1 MMLPSEKIRNITIIA
16 HVDHGKTTLVDAF
29 LKQNNI
35 FTEREDPG
43 ELIMDSNPLEKEK
56 GITIL
61 AKNTSI
67 MYQGTKIN
75 IIDTPGHADFSGE
88 VERVMNMADGC
99 ILLVDSVDGPMPQT
113 KYVLQQALTYGL
125 TPIVVI
131 NKIDRPECRPQEV
144 HAEVD
149 DLFLELATKDS
160 QLEYPVL
167 FASAREGY
175 AIENME
181 DIPTDINPLIDVI
194 INEVP
199 APTGNPNDPLQIL
212 VTALDYDDYAG
223 QIAIGKISRGSVS
236 NKSPASLISP
246 DGEISNH
253 IIETTFIYDG
263 MKRSK
268 IDNAGPGEIVAI
280 TGLSDVNIGD
290 TISDPSNPQPL
301 PPIKVEEPTVKMTF
315 GVNTSPFMGTEGI
328 HHTSRELLK
337 RLREELRT
345 NVGLRV
351 EMAENTDEFN
361 VSGRGELHLSV
372 LAETMRREGYE
383 FQVSQ
388 AQPILKTIDGR
399 LHEPFEYLYVETNE
413 DYYGVLTE
421 NLNRRLGLLE
431 DVVNDGNGNLR
442 LTFLVPTRGLIGFRS
457 FFQNATHGDGV
468 MSSRFAEY
476 RRKEGEVRRST
487 QGFLVASETGESV
500 AYGLINSQERG
511 KNLIDSGIKV
521 YEGMIV
527 GLNSRSS
534 DLAVNVCKEKK
545 LTNVRSSTSDIATK
559 LIKPQTLSL
568 EESLDIISDDELIE
582 ITPESLRL
590 RKRILS
596 GEARLRQLKR
606 AQKPNKG

>member
-1 MMLPSEKIRNITIIA
+1 MMIPSEKIRNITIIA

-131 NKIDRPECRPQEV
+131 NKIDRPERRPQEV

-149 DLFLELATKDS
+149 DLFLELATKES

-175 AIENME
+175 AIENMG
-181 DIPTDINPLIDVI
+181 DIPSDISPLIDVI

-199 APTGNPNDPLQIL
+199 APTGNPDDPLQIL
-212 VTALDYDDYAG
+212 VTALDHDNYAG

-236 NKSPASLISP
+236 SKSAAALISP
-246 DGEISNH
+246 DGEVSNH
-253 IIETTFIYDG
+253 IIENTFIYDG

-268 IDNAGPGEIVAI
+268 IDHAGPGEIVAI
-280 TGLSDVNIGD
+280 TGLSEVNIGD
-290 TISDPSNPQPL
+290 TISDPSDPHPL
-301 PPIKVEEPTVKMTF
+301 PPIKVEEPTVKMSF
-315 GVNTSPFMGTEGI
+315 GVNTSPFMGKEGM

-337 RLREELRT
+337 RLKEEIRT

-351 EMAENTDEFN
+351 DQTENTDEFN

-388 AQPILKTIDGR
+388 AQPILKTLDGH
-399 LHEPFEYLYVETNE
+399 LHEPFEYLHIETNE

-431 DVVNDGNGNLR
+431 DVVNDGNGALR
-442 LTFLVPTRGLIGFRS
+442 LTFLIPTRGLIGFRS
-457 FFQNATHGDGV
+457 FFQNATHGDGI

-476 RRKEGEVRRST
+476 RKKEGKVRRSN

-511 KNLIDSGIKV
+511 KNLIDSGIQV

-534 DLAVNVCKEKK
+534 DLTVNVCKEKK
-545 LTNVRSSTSDIATK
+545 LTYVRSSTSDIAIK

-568 EESLDIISDDELIE
+568 EESLDIISEDELIE
-582 ITPESLRL
+582 ITPQNLRL

-606 AQKPNKG
+606 AQKPSKG

>member
-1 MMLPSEKIRNITIIA
+1 MIPPEKIRNITIIA

-113 KYVLQQALTYGL
+113 KYVLQQALAYGL

-131 NKIDRPECRPQEV
+131 NKIDRPERRPQEV

-149 DLFLELATKDS
+149 DLFLELATKGS

-175 AIENME
+175 AIENMA
-181 DIPTDINPLIDVI
+181 DIPSDISPLIDVI
-194 INEVP
+194 VKEVP
-199 APTGNPNDPLQIL
+199 PPTGNPDDPLQIL
-212 VTALDYDDYAG
+212 VTALDHDDYAG
-223 QIAIGKISRGSVS
+223 QIAIGKISRGNVS
-236 NKSPASLISP
+236 SKSPAALISP

-253 IIETTFIYDG
+253 IIEATFIYDG

-280 TGLSDVNIGD
+280 TGLSEVNIGD
-290 TISDPSNPQPL
+290 TISDPSNPFPL
-301 PPIKVEEPTVKMTF
+301 PPIKVDEPTVKMTF
-315 GVNTSPFMGTEGI
+315 GVNTSPFMGKEGM

-337 RLREELRT
+337 RLKEELRT

-351 EMAENTDEFN
+351 DQTENTDEFN

-388 AQPILKTIDGR
+388 AQPILKKINGR
-399 LHEPFEYLYVETNE
+399 IHEPFEYLHVETKE
-413 DYYGVLTE
+413 DYYGVLSE

-431 DVVNDGNGNLR
+431 DVVNDGNGTLR

-457 FFQNATHGDGV
+457 FFQNATHGDGI

-476 RRKEGEVRRST
+476 RRKEGKVRRSN
-487 QGFLVASETGESV
+487 QGFLVASEEGESV

-511 KNLIDSGIKV
+511 KNLIDSGIQV

-534 DLAVNVCKEKK
+534 DLVVNVCKEKK

-568 EESLDIISDDELIE
+568 EESLDIISEDELIE
-582 ITPESLRL
+582 ITPANLRL

-596 GEARLRQLKR
+596 GEARLRQIKR
-606 AQKPNKG
+606 AQKTGKG